1 MQKETSTPALPN
13 KVLMMIF
20 RLLSTEDLLR
30 NVSRVSK
37 RFYELATDAAVH
49 IHVRL
54 NDRVRFVA
62 KSFLVFDSNCLAF
75 FYLVLIY
82 WFGTWPTPSLRPRN
96 YQYLTKS
103 VNTRSP
109 LYFENPE
116 VFRAS
121 LKISKH

>member
-1 MQKETSTPALPN
+1 
-13 KVLMMIF
+13 MMIF

-62 KSFLVFDSNCLAF
+62 KSFLVFDSNCERALP
-75 FYLVLIY
+75 LVLETLDY
-82 WFGTWPTPSLRPRN
+82 CCSTDKKEGAFKRVYKGYRFREP
-96 YQYLTKS
+96 
-103 VNTRSP
+103 
-109 LYFENPE
+109 PE
-116 VFRAS
+116 KKKKKLDQ
-121 LKISKH
+121 LKKEFNIDFFTDEIGSDLF